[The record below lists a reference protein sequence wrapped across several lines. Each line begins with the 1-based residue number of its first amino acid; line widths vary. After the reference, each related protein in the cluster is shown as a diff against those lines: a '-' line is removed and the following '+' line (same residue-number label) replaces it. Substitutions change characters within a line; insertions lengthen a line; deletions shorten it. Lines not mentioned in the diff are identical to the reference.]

1 MINIPTNYKNSTV
14 FDEDF
19 RKLIEFFNDLEQKL
33 QYPNCEG
40 NLDAQRILK
49 NAQSELIMWG
59 KI

>member
-1 MINIPTNYKNSTV
+1 MINIPANYKNSTV

-40 NLDAQRILK
+40 NLDAERILRR
-49 NAQSELIMWG
+49 AEAELIMRG
-59 KI
+59 TI